1 MPLATSGF
9 ANMSGQQQKGSFFMS
24 HENFFEEEQFVISQE
39 LLHILHWLLKY
50 EEAELSKLITQA
62 YVKGFEEKLKSQDMY
77 HQLQHSDD
85 LQNSVVH
92 FLSFLEHHVT
102 TITSQENSK
111 KIMHQNVI
119 EALDHI
125 DPKRFDYDTIKS
137 TVMATADKI
146 KPKSNTDA
154 KQLFLKELLKQ
165 WNPKNDE
172 DQKSLYN

>member
-1 MPLATSGF
+1 
-9 ANMSGQQQKGSFFMS
+9 MS

-39 LLHILHWLLKY
+39 LLHILHWLLKH
-50 EEAELSKLITQA
+50 EEAELSRLITQA
-62 YVKGFEEKLKSQDMY
+62 YIKGFEDKLKSQDMY

-92 FLSFLEHHVT
+92 FLSFLENQVT
-102 TITSQENSK
+102 MITSQENSK

-119 EALDHI
+119 KALDHI
-125 DPKRFDYDTIKS
+125 DPKRFDYETIKS

-146 KPKSNTDA
+146 KPKTKQDA

-165 WNPKNDE
+165 WNPKNDK
-172 DQKSLYN
+172 DQKAIYN